1 MYIINES
8 PLLANILMNQSRLID
23 INIFSTKGLLNY
35 YKIKGNNIAVMP
47 RENSIQTIKFLKNL
61 YDKNEEVIIA
71 TDYDSTGE
79 LIALEVLNLIP
90 NAKRLQIP
98 FDNLLDYPSLNKD
111 RINSMSNNLFNIE
124 LATIYIREITKNIDI
139 YEKRNN
145 IFGEIIQNNIKEIL
159 IPKEFIKKN

>member
-8 PLLANILMNQSRLID
+8 PLLANILKNRCRLID
-23 INIFSTKGLLNY
+23 IDIFSTKGLLNY
-35 YKIKGNNIAVMP
+35 YKINKNQISIMP
-47 RENSIQTIKFLKNL
+47 RENAIDTIKFLKNL
-61 YDKNEEVIIA
+61 NKSREEVVIA

-98 FDNLLDYPSLNKD
+98 FDELINHGSLNPEKVN
-111 RINSMSNNLFNIE
+111 RFSNKMFNVE

-145 IFGEIIQNNIKEIL
+145 IFAEIIQSDIKEII
-159 IPKEFIKKN
+159 IPKEFIK

>member
-8 PLLANILMNQSRLID
+8 PILANILINQTRLID

-35 YKIKGNNIAVMP
+35 YKIKGKSIAIMP

-61 YDKNEEVIIA
+61 ANNNEEVIIA

-98 FDNLLDYPSLNKD
+98 FDNLLDYASLNKEKI
-111 RINSMSNNLFNIE
+111 RSFSNNLFNVE

-145 IFGEIIQNNIKEIL
+145 IFSEIIQNDIKEIL
-159 IPKEFIKKN
+159 IPKELIKKD

>member
-8 PLLANILMNQSRLID
+8 PLLANIVINRCRLID

-35 YKIKGNNIAVMP
+35 YKINNNKISVIQ
-47 RENSIQTIKFLKNL
+47 RENAIQTIKFLKNL
-61 YDKNEEVIIA
+61 NKSGEEVIIA

-98 FDNLLDYPSLNKD
+98 FDELLNHNSLNPEKVN
-111 RINSMSNNLFNIE
+111 RFSNNLFNIE

-145 IFGEIIQNNIKEIL
+145 IFAEIIQNNIKEII
-159 IPKEFIKKN
+159 IPKELIV